1 MKLHN
6 LFENITLNHHQR
18 YILLQIK
25 LASTPTIAFDQINK
39 TEADYQSRQILE
51 RVRLITVSENIRT
64 AELTPEGE
72 TAVIQYGLVDEQGE
86 VTEIGQELL
95 DINNDI

>member
-1 MKLHN
+1 MKLQN
-6 LFENITLNHHQR
+6 LFENITLSHHQR

-25 LASTPTIAFDQINK
+25 IASTPTIAFDQINR

-51 RVRLITVSENIRT
+51 RVRLISVSEDQRQ
-64 AELTPEGE
+64 ARLTSEGE
-72 TAVIQYGLVDEQGE
+72 TAVVEYGLVDEQGE

-95 DINNDI
+95 NTHQS